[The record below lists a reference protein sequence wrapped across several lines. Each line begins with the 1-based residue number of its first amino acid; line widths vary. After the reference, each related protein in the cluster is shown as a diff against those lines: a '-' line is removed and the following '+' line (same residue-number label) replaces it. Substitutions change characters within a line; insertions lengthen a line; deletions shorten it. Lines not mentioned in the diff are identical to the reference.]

1 MTTLKDW
8 GFEDIRVIGRGQY
21 GKAHLVR
28 EEKDKG
34 LYIAKTIDLTCLS
47 SKEKET
53 ALQEVALLRRL
64 DHPNIVQYQ
73 DNFFMVDTLV
83 IIMQYC
89 EGGDLQA
96 FIKEKFKEKK
106 RIQEVLVMHY
116 FVQVLQALQ
125 YIHNERILHRDL
137 KTSNL
142 FLMKSKQV
150 VKLGDFGIS
159 RVLEGSIEAAITVV
173 GTPYYM
179 SPEVC
184 ENKPYTFKSDVW
196 SLGCVL
202 YELCMLKHAFSA
214 DNLLGLVYKIVS
226 DKYEPI
232 PKMYSSNL
240 NVLIQRMLEKDADK
254 RPSVRDLLADTY
266 VHSFMNEWVRTRG
279 QCATPSAASA
289 QPR

>member
-1 MTTLKDW
+1 M
-8 GFEDIRVIGRGQY
+8 
-21 GKAHLVR
+21 
-28 EEKDKG
+28 
-34 LYIAKTIDLTCLS
+34 
-47 SKEKET
+47 
-53 ALQEVALLRRL
+53 
-64 DHPNIVQYQ
+64 N
-73 DNFFMVDTLV
+73 
-83 IIMQYC
+83 
-89 EGGDLQA
+89 
-96 FIKEKFKEKK
+96 
-106 RIQEVLVMHY
+106 Y
-116 FVQVLQALQ
+116 FVQILQALQ
-125 YIHNERILHRDL
+125 YIHQQRILHRDL

-142 FLMKSKQV
+142 FLTKQKSI

-232 PKMYSSNL
+232 PKRYSPSL
-240 NVLIQRMLEKDADK
+240 NSLIRNMLEKNADR
-254 RPSVRDLLADTY
+254 RPSVSDLLEDNY
-266 VHSFMNEWVRTRG
+266 V
-279 QCATPSAASA
+279 
-289 QPR
+289 